1 MLQQV
6 PSEGGAP
13 VGALSHLRQD
23 VAGSSDA
30 HLLDCMQRIV
40 NQEQAALAEL
50 YDATVGRVHGLA
62 LRILKD
68 YAAAEEVVSDVYFQA
83 WREACRYDRA
93 RGPVQGWLLIIC
105 RSRALDAIRRRDPAI
120 VHPDPH
126 ELLDVAPAQQG
137 DLQDLLEATRSCSRV
152 HEALAA
158 LAPLQRQLL
167 SLAFFRAYTYS
178 EVASHFGMPLG
189 SVKTLIRAA
198 LRELRGMVGDCR

>member
-1 MLQQV
+1 MLQHAH
-6 PSEGGAP
+6 SEGGAP
-13 VGALSHLRQD
+13 VRAPTHPRQD

-30 HLLDCMQRIV
+30 LLLDCMQRIV
-40 NQEQAALAEL
+40 NQDQTALAEL

-68 YAAAEEVVSDVYFQA
+68 GAAAEEVVSDVYLQA
-83 WREACRYDRA
+83 WREAGRYDPA

-158 LAPLQRQLL
+158 LAPLQRQIL
-167 SLAFFRAYTYS
+167 SLAFFRAYSYS
-178 EVASHFGMPLG
+178 EVAIHFGMPLG
-189 SVKTLIRAA
+189 SVKTLIRGA